1 MQRNGLPL
9 RLQCPSRHRC
19 ELAVNNINM
28 KLSNRYVLREVGGKG
43 VLMPEKVTDPSLRT
57 ASGALRAITL
67 SGSAFW
73 LLKSFE
79 GREFSLGD
87 AVDAV
92 CGHYEADRATV
103 EDDISSLID
112 ALRTCGALED

>member
-1 MQRNGLPL
+1 
-9 RLQCPSRHRC
+9 
-19 ELAVNNINM
+19 M

-43 VLMPEKVTDPSLRT
+43 VLMPERVSNPSFRT

-73 LLKSFE
+73 MLKTFE
-79 GREFSLGD
+79 GREFSQEE

-92 CGHYEADRATV
+92 CDHYEADRGVV
-103 EDDISSLID
+103 EKDVSTLIET
-112 ALRTCGALED
+112 LRTCGALEG